1 MKRRRGPTAVVALL
15 AACAVALV
23 AVELGMGA
31 IGFGEA
37 HLANPCTTK
46 PKLSEGGFFGSIDA
60 AVQRFGL
67 SGLNGAACSL
77 HTTREELVLSF
88 TPALGK
94 KKVRWTR
101 STIEKALR
109 GGLRRA
115 AHDTAGG
122 GLFGDAL
129 AFVFREAIADPIAF
143 FLGEFAT

>member
-1 MKRRRGPTAVVALL
+1 MRILVAML
-15 AACAVALV
+15 AACAVALI

-31 IGFGEA
+31 LDFGEA

-46 PKLSEGGFFGSIDA
+46 PKVSEGGFFGSIDA
-60 AVQRFGL
+60 AVQRFAL

-77 HTTREELVLSF
+77 HTSREELVLSF
-88 TPALGK
+88 APSLSTH
-94 KKVRWTR
+94 KVRWDKA
-101 STIEKALR
+101 TIRKALR
-109 GGLRRA
+109 AGLTQA

>member
-1 MKRRRGPTAVVALL
+1 VRAMVALL
-15 AACAVALV
+15 AACAVALI

-31 IGFGEA
+31 LDFGGA

-46 PKLSEGGFFGSIDA
+46 PKLSEGGFLGSIDA
-60 AVQRFGL
+60 AVQRFAL

-77 HTTREELVLSF
+77 HASREELVLSF
-88 TPALGK
+88 APSLAT
-94 KKVRWTR
+94 KKVRWNKA
-101 STIEKALR
+101 TIRQALR
-109 GGLRRA
+109 AGLTQA
-115 AHDTAGG
+115 AHDTAGR

>member
-1 MKRRRGPTAVVALL
+1 VRAVVALL
-15 AACAVALV
+15 VACAVALI

-31 IGFGEA
+31 LDFGEA
-37 HLANPCTTK
+37 QLANPCTTK

-60 AVQRFGL
+60 AVQRFAL

-77 HTTREELVLSF
+77 HASREELVLSF
-88 TPALGK
+88 APSLAT
-94 KKVRWTR
+94 KKVRWDKA
-101 STIEKALR
+101 TIRKALR
-109 GGLRRA
+109 AGLTQA

-122 GLFGDAL
+122 GFFGNAL

>member
-1 MKRRRGPTAVVALL
+1 MKRARGPKLVL
-15 AACAVALV
+15 AALAAAAAALI

-37 HLANPCTTK
+37 NLANPCTTK
-46 PKLSEGGFFGSIDA
+46 PHLSEGGFFGSIDA

-88 TPALGK
+88 SPSLAK

-101 STIEKALR
+101 ATIRKALR
-109 GGLRRA
+109 GGLDRA
-115 AHDTAGG
+115 AHDTAGNG
-122 GLFGDAL
+122 IFGNAL

-143 FLGEFAT
+143 FLGEVNG